1 MLLKL
6 LNIYFFLGYTAR
18 VEFALKLGYTE
29 RLVQTALEKLGPDP
43 EQNELLAELIK
54 LGASCSQKS
63 VDTPEEFDNVA
74 DTDLMSNE
82 NSGCSSSLRSVVID
96 GSNVAMSHG
105 NKEIF
110 SCRGI
115 KICVD
120 WFKARGHKEITVFVP
135 KWRKETSRID
145 NPIAD
150 QEILGELER
159 DRLLVFTPSRFVY
172 QCMNQLI
179 NACNV

>member
-1 MLLKL
+1 M
-6 LNIYFFLGYTAR
+6 
-18 VEFALKLGYTE
+18 
-29 RLVQTALEKLGPDP
+29 GPDP

-63 VDTPEEFDNVA
+63 VDTSEESDSVV
-74 DTDLMSNE
+74 DSDLATTE
-82 NSGCSSSLRSVVID
+82 NSGCSLRSVVID

-120 WFKARGHKEITVFVP
+120 WFKSRGHKEITVFVP

-150 QEILGELER
+150 QEILGELEK
-159 DRLLVFTPSRFVY
+159 DRLLVFTPSRFVHKY
-172 QCMNQLI
+172 NLLI
-179 NACNV
+179 

>member
-1 MLLKL
+1 MISYNKFHLCV
-6 LNIYFFLGYTAR
+6 LGYAAR

-54 LGASCSQKS
+54 LSASRSQKT
-63 VDTPEEFDNVA
+63 VDTTAECESALDIDMAF
-74 DTDLMSNE
+74 NE
-82 NSGCSSSLRSVVID
+82 TTGSSTMLRPIVID

-115 KICVD
+115 RICVD
-120 WFKARGHKEITVFVP
+120 WFRARGHKEITVFVP
-135 KWRKETSRID
+135 KWRKEASRID

-150 QEILGELER
+150 QEILGDLER

-172 QCMNQLI
+172 KS
-179 NACNV
+179 CN

>member
-1 MLLKL
+1 M
-6 LNIYFFLGYTAR
+6 
-18 VEFALKLGYTE
+18 
-29 RLVQTALEKLGPDP
+29 GPDP

-54 LGASCSQKS
+54 LSASCSQKS
-63 VDTPEEFDNVA
+63 VDTPEEPDNVA
-74 DTDLMSNE
+74 DIDLTSNE

-179 NACNV
+179 NAYNV

>member
-1 MLLKL
+1 M
-6 LNIYFFLGYTAR
+6 
-18 VEFALKLGYTE
+18 
-29 RLVQTALEKLGPDP
+29 GPDP

-54 LGASCSQKS
+54 LGANCSQKS
-63 VDTPEEFDNVA
+63 VDTPEEADNVA
-74 DTDLMSNE
+74 DTDFMSSE

-105 NKEIF
+105 NNEIF

-159 DRLLVFTPSRFVY
+159 DRLLVFTPSRFVC
-172 QCMNQLI
+172 Q
-179 NACNV
+179 